1 MQDILDIYVR
11 NRREVEKAVSAPF
24 LGEIPKKEDIE
35 GRQIVVREDGRDA
48 VSEALDGADII
59 FEKFPR
65 FKQITFDTSNDEERK
80 MIAQAYKMR
89 GIAGDIKESN
99 S

>member
-1 MQDILDIYVR
+1 MKVIIAKNIQDTTMRIEP
-11 NRREVEKAVSAPF
+11 EV
-24 LGEIPKKEDIE
+24 GEIIKINSLQELI
-35 GRQIVVREDGRDA
+35 RDA

-65 FKQITFDTSNDEERK
+65 FKQIT
-80 MIAQAYKMR
+80 IAQAYKMR

>member
-1 MQDILDIYVR
+1 MKVIIAKNIQDTTMRIEL
-11 NRREVEKAVSAPF
+11 EV
-24 LGEIPKKEDIE
+24 GEIIKINCLQELI
-35 GRQIVVREDGRDA
+35 RDA
-48 VSEALDGADII
+48 VSEALDGAGII

-65 FKQITFDTSNDEERK
+65 FKQITFDTSNDEERR

-89 GIAGDIKESN
+89 GIADDIKESN

>member
-1 MQDILDIYVR
+1 MKVIIAKNIQDTTMRIEP
-11 NRREVEKAVSAPF
+11 EV
-24 LGEIPKKEDIE
+24 GEIIKINSLQELI
-35 GRQIVVREDGRDA
+35 RDA
-48 VSEALDGADII
+48 VSEAMDASAII

-65 FKQITFDTSNDEERK
+65 FKQITFDTSNDEERR

-89 GIAGDIKESN
+89 GMAGDIKESN

>member
-1 MQDILDIYVR
+1 MRIEP
-11 NRREVEKAVSAPF
+11 EV
-24 LGEIPKKEDIE
+24 GEIIKINSLQELI
-35 GRQIVVREDGRDA
+35 RDA
-48 VSEALDGADII
+48 VSEAMDASAII

-65 FKQITFDTSNDEERK
+65 FKQITFDTSNDEERR

-89 GIAGDIKESN
+89 GMAGDIKESN

>member
-1 MQDILDIYVR
+1 MKVIIAKNIQDTTMRIEP
-11 NRREVEKAVSAPF
+11 EV
-24 LGEIPKKEDIE
+24 GEIIKINSLQELI
-35 GRQIVVREDGRDA
+35 RDA
-48 VSEALDGADII
+48 VSEAMDASAII

-65 FKQITFDTSNDEERK
+65 FKQITFDTSNDEERR